1 MMTFFSE
8 FRVSGFK
15 RREICM
21 EKQLLLRNMTSIYLL
36 QQDKILLL
44 YRQGSNVVNNVWIGS
59 TGGHFEKSEL
69 NSPKT
74 CVLRELNEELSIT
87 EDMIDNLQL
96 RYLTMRRVKNEIRQ
110 NYYFFAN
117 LKDMPERELASNEGV
132 LKWFN
137 LNEVTDL
144 EMPFSAKY
152 MMEHYL
158 KSGQYNNDIYVG
170 VADGSKVVFTEL
182 QEF

>member
-96 RYLTMRRVKNEIRQ
+96 RYLTMRRVKN
-110 NYYFFAN
+110 
-117 LKDMPERELASNEGV
+117 
-132 LKWFN
+132 
-137 LNEVTDL
+137 
-144 EMPFSAKY
+144 
-152 MMEHYL
+152 
-158 KSGQYNNDIYVG
+158 
-170 VADGSKVVFTEL
+170 
-182 QEF
+182 